1 MWLGYILVSS
11 FNRCWLG
18 LGGFRFKN
26 WTFFRLGSIVESN
39 PIHHCSS
46 CIVPLLISCCLLWN
60 FEGVK
65 SDSVFF
71 FLSFVFLFCFWLWFM
86 TTIAIMRVMVLLLR
100 LIECHAHTIVSMPK
114 TSIATRLVCRCSMLS
129 TNLLVFFLFMLFLQS
144 LFGCSCFEM
153 VKQEWRAIALKSIE
167 KVVQGMKSSCIYRNV
182 NETTMKQRKESFYVK
197 QL

>member
-1 MWLGYILVSS
+1 MIE
-11 FNRCWLG
+11 
-18 LGGFRFKN
+18 RF
-26 WTFFRLGSIVESN
+26 
-39 PIHHCSS
+39 
-46 CIVPLLISCCLLWN
+46 
-60 FEGVK
+60 
-65 SDSVFF
+65 FF
-71 FLSFVFLFCFWLWFM
+71 FLSFFFLFCFWLRFM
-86 TTIAIMRVMVLLLR
+86 TSIAIMRVMVLLLH

-167 KVVQGMKSSCIYRNV
+167 KVVQGMKSSCICHNV